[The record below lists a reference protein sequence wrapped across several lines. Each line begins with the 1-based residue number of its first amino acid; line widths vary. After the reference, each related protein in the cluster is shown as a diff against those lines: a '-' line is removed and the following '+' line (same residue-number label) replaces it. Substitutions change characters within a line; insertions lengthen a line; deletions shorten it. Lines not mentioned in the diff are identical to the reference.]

1 MRVVESVVLG
11 RIAHRS
17 RFRFLVLVLMLE
29 GGDDVDVVCVEVVC
43 VVVVSC
49 GVPKGVDWS
58 LDKEMVPPP
67 PLLGGVVVVVA
78 RFVRKEVTVCTICSS
93 AWCTVVGSSMSIVN
107 TNVTPSLLLLV
118 LVVVPVV
125 VVGVFDA
132 EPSSSVVGLVVDC
145 LFCVS
150 GIAAESK

>member
-1 MRVVESVVLG
+1 VRVVESVVLG

-29 GGDDVDVVCVEVVC
+29 GGDDVDVVC